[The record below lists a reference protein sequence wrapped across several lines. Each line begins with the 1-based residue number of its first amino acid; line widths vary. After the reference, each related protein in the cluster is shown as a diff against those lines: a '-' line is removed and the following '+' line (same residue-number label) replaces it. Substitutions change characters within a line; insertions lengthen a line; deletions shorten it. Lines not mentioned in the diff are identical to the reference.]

1 MPQKPT
7 ISSLQVQ
14 LTESDNKMEKIQDL
28 FIKFA
33 DKQTDLAQ
41 AQAALKSEID
51 NSIIPAIADINNKAE
66 ERHKRTED
74 FFTKL
79 GNKLEE
85 NSRVI
90 ASLSSRQPPVCEGD
104 AQAVE
109 VIAKQAVAEAVAGAS
124 DEGQNPV
131 VKKRMDELVMQV
143 KNYEQ
148 ERIDARRATQFRL
161 DSCKMVIRGV
171 TTNGGPRNSL
181 AKYFSPDTVDLIFS
195 MITDVYVLMPR
206 KKANGPEPRA
216 PPICLTFQSVW
227 AKREVSSKLRTVLA
241 RALPSN
247 PMRKISLDDYTP
259 QALSEVRKELIS
271 KAVALKMRLGGDDGP
286 IRAFKTVCTPEG
298 TLNLLLRA
306 KPAIEKDN
314 DEKNFYNWAPVKAD
328 EIDSISSF
336 EQIKFEPR
344 RRSNYRKENSQGRR
358 RPAQGRHSRR
368 PSTEVTAGDRGV
380 EDQAVSD
387 AGAQA
392 PPQPEICTMHPN
404 QICTCPTMT
413 PPASAA
419 PRPLPPATPPVS
431 AAVPAGAEDPAAE
444 HESNRRTDEPIEDGV
459 ENMEEAVA
467 AADVSNLETDP
478 VNSLQ
483 ILDEAENI
491 KRKDREVSQRS
502 AHIYNKDPKKLRT
515 ASDGHDPSAYDSSRA
530 LGGVLSVGSDVAA
543 MLGVGVREGVQ
554 TRE

>member
-14 LTESDNKMEKIQDL
+14 LTESDSKMEKIQDL

-41 AQAALKSEID
+41 AQAAMKSEID

-66 ERHKRTED
+66 ERHKKTED

-143 KNYEQ
+143 KHYEQ

-171 TTNGGPRNSL
+171 TSNGGPRNSL
-181 AKYFSPDTVDLIFS
+181 AKYFSPDTVDLVFS
-195 MITDVYVLMPR
+195 MITDVYVLMPK

-306 KPAIEKDN
+306 KPAIEKAN

-344 RRSNYRKENSQGRR
+344 RRSNYRKENSQGGR
-358 RPAQGRHSRR
+358 RPAQGLHSRL

-380 EDQAVSD
+380 EDQAVPD

-392 PPQPEICTMHPN
+392 PPQPGTCTMHPN
-404 QICTCPTMT
+404 QICACPPMT
-413 PPASAA
+413 PPAS
-419 PRPLPPATPPVS
+419 T
-431 AAVPAGAEDPAAE
+431 AVPAGAEDLAAE
-444 HESNRRTDEPIEDGV
+444 HASNRRTDGPIEDGV
-459 ENMEEAVA
+459 ENMEEAVVV
-467 AADVSNLETDP
+467 ADVSNLETDP

-515 ASDGHDPSAYDSSRA
+515 ASDGHDPNASDSSRA
-530 LGGVLSVGSDVAA
+530 LSGVLSVGSDVAA